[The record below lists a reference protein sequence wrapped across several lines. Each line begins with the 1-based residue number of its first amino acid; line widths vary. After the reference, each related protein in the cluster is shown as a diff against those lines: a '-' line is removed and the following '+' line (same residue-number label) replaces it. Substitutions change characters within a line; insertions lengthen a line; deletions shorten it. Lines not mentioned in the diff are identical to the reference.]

1 MAIVSVRSSLRF
13 LRSNPGFSLVVLTTL
28 AVGIG
33 ATTAMFSV
41 FNAMVLRPLPYAQ
54 PEGLVWLTATAPG
67 SEETSIPVSYPD
79 FLDWRRRA
87 TVFSAMAAVS
97 DQRLYLTGG
106 EVPERI
112 SGALVSPE
120 LFTTLG
126 VQPRLGRAFRPQE
139 GQPGGPRVA
148 LIGYDLWQRRF
159 AAQRELLGRP
169 LEINHESFVVIGV
182 MPPRFR
188 FPEYAEMWLPLA
200 SDPGTAP
207 RDRGSLSAVA
217 RLRRG
222 VGVGG
227 AQRELSEIAKRL
239 AQEYASTNPGRGAL
253 VVPLRRYYLGDT
265 AIAAVV
271 FLAATGLVLLVAC
284 ANLASLLLARAA
296 SRQREMAIRAALG
309 ASRARLVGQL
319 LAESL
324 VLAVLGALPGL
335 ALAVLGLRVLVRSI
349 PIVLP
354 FWADFSLDG
363 RVLGFVLCVALLT
376 GVLFGLAP
384 ALHASR
390 QDLNQALRDGAA
402 GPRRSSRRRLQQLL
416 VVAEVAVA
424 VAVLICAGLMFRGFL
439 GLQSVATGFRSAG
452 VLSAAAVP
460 ASSPLDLASSAPRVE
475 LQRRRQAQTL
485 EALAR
490 LPGVDGAALA
500 SELPL
505 RGGATVEFAPA
516 GGKGPGGRTAPP
528 SALLKAVSPQYFRTL
543 GIPLRAGREFDVHDS
558 AHAPLVAVVN
568 ETLAERFW
576 PHGQAAGQR
585 FKLARLDQE
594 APLLEVVGVAGNVR
608 EVGLASRVPA
618 TVYVPLDQRP
628 RQGFYLFLHSTRNP
642 GSLASTVRAALRERE
657 PDLQV
662 DSVKNLDQVVVES
675 LWQPSLY
682 SWLLSIFA
690 TVALL
695 LAAVGVY
702 GMVSF
707 HVSQR
712 TREIGIRVALGAR
725 AAAVLKLVAGQVM
738 LKVVVGILL
747 GTALGVALG
756 GVLGGAL
763 PGFSA
768 LDPLVPAELA
778 ALFLGVSAVASFLP
792 ARRALRLDPTQALR
806 TE

>member
-1 MAIVSVRSSLRF
+1 MAIASVRSSLRF
-13 LRSNPGFSLVVLTTL
+13 LRSHPGFSVVVLTTL

-33 ATTAMFSV
+33 ATTAMFSI
-41 FNAMVLRPLPYAQ
+41 FNAMVLRPLPYSQ
-54 PEGLVWLTATAPG
+54 PERLVWLTAAAPG
-67 SEETSIPVSYPD
+67 GQETSIPVSYPD
-79 FLDWRRRA
+79 FLDWRRQA
-87 TVFSAMAAVS
+87 TVFSAMAAFS

-112 SGALVSPE
+112 SGSLVSPE

-126 VQPRLGRAFRPQE
+126 VQPRFGRAFSSQE

-148 LIGYDLWQRRF
+148 LIGYELWQRRF

-169 LEINHESFVVIGV
+169 VEINHESFVVIGV

-188 FPEYAEMWLPLA
+188 FPEYAEMWLPL
-200 SDPGTAP
+200 SPDPATAP
-207 RDRGSLSAVA
+207 RDRGSLYGVA

-239 AQEYASTNPGRGAL
+239 AQEYAATNPGRGAL
-253 VVPLRRYYLGDT
+253 VVPLRRYYVGDT
-265 AIAAVV
+265 ALAAVV

-284 ANLASLLLARAA
+284 ANLASLLLARSV
-296 SRQREMAIRAALG
+296 SRQREISVRAALG
-309 ASRARLVGQL
+309 ASRGRLVGQL
-319 LAESL
+319 LTESL
-324 VLAVLGALPGL
+324 VLAVLGAVPGL
-335 ALAVLGLRVLVRSI
+335 ALAVAGLRVLVRSI

-363 RVLGFVLCVALLT
+363 RVLTFALCVALLA
-376 GVLFGLAP
+376 GILFGLAP
-384 ALHASR
+384 ALHASHL
-390 QDLNQALRDGAA
+390 DLNQALREGPV
-402 GPRRSSRRRLQQLL
+402 GPRRSPRRRLHQLL

-452 VLSAAAVP
+452 VLSATAVP
-460 ASSPLDLASSAPRVE
+460 ASSPLDLAVSAPRVE

-485 EALAR
+485 EALGR
-490 LPGVDGAALA
+490 LPGIDAAALA
-500 SELPL
+500 SDLPL
-505 RGGATVEFAPA
+505 RGGTTVEFAPA
-516 GGKGPGGRTAPP
+516 GAKPPGGGSAVP
-528 SALLKAVSPQYFRTL
+528 SALLKAVSPQYFHTL
-543 GIPLRAGREFDVHDS
+543 GIPLRAGRDFDVHDDAR
-558 AHAPLVAVVN
+558 AHLVAMVN

-576 PHGQAAGQR
+576 PGGQALGKR
-585 FKLARLDQE
+585 FKLSRWDQA
-594 APLLEVVGVAGNVR
+594 APLVEVVGVAGNVR
-608 EVGLASRVPA
+608 ELGLASRVPP

-628 RQGFYLFLHSTRNP
+628 RQGFYLFLHSARDP
-642 GSLASTVRAALRERE
+642 ASLAAALRAALRERE

-662 DSVKNLDQVVVES
+662 DSVKSLDQVVAES
-675 LWQPSLY
+675 MWQPALY

-707 HVSQR
+707 YVSQR

-747 GTALGVALG
+747 GIALEVALG
-756 GVLGGAL
+756 GLLRGAL

-768 LDPLVPAELA
+768 LDPVVPAGLA
-778 ALFLGVSAVASFLP
+778 ACFLAVSALASYLP
-792 ARRALRLDPTQALR
+792 ARRALRVDPTQALR
-806 TE
+806 AE